1 LISPFAK
8 LVATALGWIKFPYL
22 WLRYGSPVKAD
33 ETVVLFP
40 QSASITESTTID
52 NPDDA
57 DRCWTV
63 PVHAWVVEK
72 EDNALT
78 RVLGRHSLLSLLDLA
93 GVVSRRTITPV
104 FENRLGWFM
113 ADREINK
120 KISVVIGGNKFL
132 SPRSSR
138 SGHIRFDV
146 SYCGDAADGSILKSQ
161 LADLP
166 SGAASVDG
174 KVQLVPE
181 YGISVISDIDDTVK
195 ISQVTDKRELVRGL
209 FFDDYHPAPGMPDLY
224 HQLSLA
230 GVCFHYVS
238 ASPWQL
244 YPSLAP
250 FLEKYYP
257 FGCLSQRYFYI
268 GDKSFVRFFRSS
280 LEYKISTLSGLLER
294 FPYRQFILIGDS
306 GEKDPEV
313 YLTIAIKYQQQVK
326 AILIREVYEG
336 AELDDARH
344 EARWTRIRADLGSQQ
359 RFEVFHDP
367 AELGDISE
375 WITRQHSEAEPV
387 YE

>member
-1 LISPFAK
+1 MISPFAR
-8 LVATALGWIKFPYL
+8 LRTATIGWIKFPYL

-40 QSASITESTTID
+40 QSASLNETASNDEL
-52 NPDDA
+52 NDDH
-57 DRCWTV
+57 RCWKV

-78 RVLGRHSLLSLLDLA
+78 RLLGRHSLLSLLDLA

-104 FENRLGWFM
+104 FENRLSWFM

-120 KISVVIGGNKFL
+120 KISVVVGGNKFR

-138 SGHIRFDV
+138 SGHVKFDV
-146 SYCGDAADGSILKSQ
+146 SYYGDAPDGSILKSQ

-166 SGAASVDG
+166 TGAASVDG

-224 HQLSLA
+224 HQLSLG

-268 GDKSFVRFFRSS
+268 GDKSFVQFFRSS
-280 LEYKISTLSGLLER
+280 LEYKIATLSGLIER
-294 FPYRQFILIGDS
+294 FPRRQFILIGDS

-313 YLTIAIKYQQQVK
+313 YLRIASQYQQQVK
-326 AILIREVYEG
+326 AILIREVYDS
-336 AELDDARH
+336 AELQDAGH
-344 EARWTRIRADLGSQQ
+344 EERWFRIKKQLQPHQ
-359 RFEVFHDP
+359 RFDVFHDP

-375 WITRQHSEAEPV
+375 WITQQQREEGVSL
-387 YE
+387 